1 MESDICVKDV
11 AHRAEILA
19 AVNDGLI
26 SRDEFN
32 AACASS
38 LLFFAS
44 ACMFVYEPRSE
55 DASLKDIPFI
65 PRSFQV
71 QYLQALQEH
80 IEAGEDLLTDKSRE
94 MGVTWMVLMALV
106 WKWLFEP
113 KFAATVSSMTME
125 KIDRKGD
132 PDSLFWKIE
141 YLVECLNW
149 TVPWLY
155 PKGFNPSEHRS
166 NCKMLNPASG
176 SVIRGETMGPNLGRS
191 GRSRV
196 MFLDEF
202 AEAEYQEATWAACS
216 RTTECRLVVFTPKG
230 LNFAGRLANP
240 KRGDPTAINRIT
252 LHWMLDETKNY
263 YHIHS
268 GKTGQLIK
276 SGYGIPEAEIY
287 KQCPD
292 ALPPVYPWY
301 EDAKRR
307 VGWDAVKIAQELD
320 VNYAES
326 ADGLMYPQIERARFM
341 KVPYD
346 PSLPLYLSMDYGLS
360 DETAL
365 IWFQWDYRMRRFRV
379 IDCFKKHGK
388 TIKWFIPFITG
399 GNYGLGQNEDGY
411 TPKEVEMI
419 ERHVAYNGRYTDF
432 YGDPAGKQRNQVS
445 NTSVIVELGRFGIY
459 VRTNSKANSYEA
471 RRTAMGQILPLC
483 DFDEDLCADLID
495 DIRNSRVKAGADGR
509 TIPVHG
515 IESHMRSAFEYFAV
529 NQPHGY
535 NGNLLINSDPALRDA
550 VRQQGSVMVPFDGQ
564 MIEIGGRDA
573 TQMLRALNGRMAEED
588 QKQEQFWAELAGG
601 SRQRVSGGWGG

>member
-1 MESDICVKDV
+1 MEDNQISVRDLE
-11 AHRAEILA
+11 HRAEILA

-26 SRDEFN
+26 TREEFSLM
-32 AACASS
+32 CAKS

-71 QYLQALQEH
+71 QYLQALQAH
-80 IEAGEDLLTDKSRE
+80 IDAGEDLLTDKSRE

-113 KFAATVSSMTME
+113 KFAATVSSMTE
-125 KIDRKGD
+125 QKIDRKGD

-149 TVPWLY
+149 TVPWLF
-155 PKGFNPSEHRS
+155 PKGFTMEHRTHLKIINPSS
-166 NCKMLNPASG
+166 Q
-176 SVIRGETMGPNLGRS
+176 SVIRGEAMGPNLGRS

-216 RTTECRLVVFTPKG
+216 RTTECRIVVFTPKG

-240 KRGDPTAINRIT
+240 RRGDPTAINRIT

-263 YHIHS
+263 FHINS
-268 GKTGQLIK
+268 GKTGELICK
-276 SGYGIPEAEIY
+276 GHGAPDQEIY
-287 KQCPD
+287 RQYPD

-320 VNYAES
+320 VNYTES
-326 ADGLMYPQIERARFM
+326 ADGLMYPQIERARFLR
-341 KVPYD
+341 VPYD
-346 PSLPLYLSMDYGLS
+346 PGLPLYLSMDYGLS

-399 GNYGLGQNEDGY
+399 GNLGLGQNEDGY
-411 TPKEVEMI
+411 SPKEI
-419 ERHVAYNGRYTDF
+419 EIIDRHVAYNGRYTDF
-432 YGDPAGKQRNQVS
+432 FGDPAGKQRNQVS
-445 NTSVIVELGRFGIY
+445 NTSVIIELGKFGIY
-459 VRTNSKANSYEA
+459 VRTNSKSNSYEA

-483 DFDEDLCADLID
+483 DFDEDRCADLID
-495 DIRNSRVKAGADGR
+495 DIRNSRIKTGADGR
-509 TIPVHG
+509 AIPVHG

-535 NGNLLINSDPALRDA
+535 NGNLLLNSDDALTSDA
-550 VRQQGSVMVPFDGQ
+550 QRSGSVMVPYDGR

-573 TQMLRALNGRMAEED
+573 TQTLRALSDRMYDDDQRTEE
-588 QKQEQFWAELAGG
+588 FWAGMAGA
-601 SRQRVSGGWGG
+601 SRTRTNGGWGR